1 MSITKAEIIKIL
13 TIIQTN
19 YAQAYKDITKSSL
32 SLMADVW
39 YNSLKIYPK
48 DIILKVVQYTLEK
61 NTYPPTLADIINNLK
76 EIVYLSFPNI
86 NELWN
91 EILQAVNTT
100 QKLYYFGE
108 QYIIDGVRPKD
119 KLQVLFNNLHEICRE
134 WLATPD
140 TLKNM
145 YKLDTTALSCEKARF
160 IKDIPRIMESL
171 WIKNKCEPQLVT
183 KIVNKSLPTTTPKDT
198 GDK

>member
-1 MSITKAEIIKIL
+1 MNITKAEIIKIL

-48 DIILKVVQYTLEK
+48 DMILKVVQYTLEK

-76 EIVYLSFPNI
+76 EIVYLTFPNV

-91 EILQAVNTT
+91 EILQALNST

-108 QYIIDGVRPKD
+108 QYIVDGVRPKD
-119 KLQVLFNNLHEICRE
+119 KLQNLFNNLHEICRE
-134 WLATPD
+134 WLGTPD

-145 YKLDTTALSCEKARF
+145 YKLDITALSCEKARF
-160 IKDIPRIMESL
+160 IKEVPRIMESL
-171 WIKNKCEPQLVT
+171 WIKNRCEPKLLNN
-183 KIVNKSLPTTTPKDT
+183 IVNKALPTRSKNE
-198 GDK
+198 